1 MCFSVYIGYGLL
13 NVNQAFQTRLPGPG
27 DHLILVLIQISINF
41 SHFNFLTTQQSFSTR
56 IDLTLHVA
64 VIQSPA
70 LHLEGFFPGKSN
82 SRCSHT
88 NAHCPRRCSFA
99 CPFVRKAFKT
109 ETLQEEKPVGYGK
122 LTVRS
127 NLSCQG
133 LQGSPRPTHLH
144 PPLLCNSKST

>member
-70 LHLEGFFPGKSN
+70 LHLEGFFQGNLIHIAHTQMHIVLEDAALHVHLYEKRSKRKHCKRKSL
-82 SRCSHT
+82 S
-88 NAHCPRRCSFA
+88 
-99 CPFVRKAFKT
+99 V
-109 ETLQEEKPVGYGK
+109 
-122 LTVRS
+122 TV
-127 NLSCQG
+127 N
-133 LQGSPRPTHLH
+133 
-144 PPLLCNSKST
+144 